1 MTALLRVSDE
11 DDNAIINASQAA
23 RVLEGSSGSDVHDEP
38 QVDMKNGDVL
48 AAAAD
53 GADDTAS
60 QAKLASVTESRF
72 AQSSPQQVPAE
83 DATPGQRANA
93 TAPELQHVLNAAAA
107 LGIASER
114 YMAYA
119 AKGWGPG
126 WKINALGRRRALA
139 EIESFRNDR
148 QAFADKVS
156 AALDALSQ

>member
-1 MTALLRVSDE
+1 
-11 DDNAIINASQAA
+11 
-23 RVLEGSSGSDVHDEP
+23 
-38 QVDMKNGDVL
+38 MKNGDVL

-93 TAPELQHVLNAAAA
+93 TAPELQHVLNAAAV

-139 EIESFRNDR
+139 EIESFRDDR
-148 QAFADKVS
+148 QGFADKIN
-156 AALDALSQ
+156 AAVDMFS